1 MGKSEEK
8 TMKKRS
14 FKMPH
19 LLWIMIGM
27 VLLCSLLTYII
38 PAGQFAIDS
47 NGKVLGDQFSYLS
60 AQTPVSPLKAL
71 LDIFPG
77 LTGSAA
83 IIFIVMVCGASIQIF
98 LDTKSFDTLLDW
110 SLYKM
115 QGRGETLIISVMF
128 CLMAYLGGFGGSDA
142 LIAVIPVGVVFAK
155 KLRLDPITALAITL
169 FGTMIGFGTGP
180 TKTFVVQGLMGA
192 RPFGAFFSRFI
203 IMNVIM
209 VIGLLMVLSYVKK
222 IRKDPTKSP
231 MYSAGWHPDASG
243 STEELKEARMDVRTL
258 INLILFI
265 GQFVFITVYGIIGD
279 SSQIFAVMAT
289 VMMFVALIQGIIAGM
304 SADEIAVSF
313 TKGLASMAFVGFV
326 IGMAKTVSIVLSDG
340 NILHTIVYFVT
351 RPLMGLPRWI
361 SSIGMTLVIAII
373 NPIIPSATSKA
384 AILVPIL
391 KPIGEAL
398 GMQPELI
405 VQAFQF
411 GDGFTN
417 LVSPLLG
424 WTVGGIA
431 MANVPFDKWFKWAFP
446 KVLILI
452 AISCAIMFI
461 MTITGW
467 TGAF

>member
-1 MGKSEEK
+1 
-8 TMKKRS
+8 
-14 FKMPH
+14 
-19 LLWIMIGM
+19 
-27 VLLCSLLTYII
+27 
-38 PAGQFAIDS
+38 
-47 NGKVLGDQFSYLS
+47 
-60 AQTPVSPLKAL
+60 
-71 LDIFPG
+71 
-77 LTGSAA
+77 
-83 IIFIVMVCGASIQIF
+83 
-98 LDTKSFDTLLDW
+98 
-110 SLYKM
+110 
-115 QGRGETLIISVMF
+115 
-128 CLMAYLGGFGGSDA
+128 
-142 LIAVIPVGVVFAK
+142 
-155 KLRLDPITALAITL
+155 
-169 FGTMIGFGTGP
+169 
-180 TKTFVVQGLMGA
+180 
-192 RPFGAFFSRFI
+192 
-203 IMNVIM
+203 
-209 VIGLLMVLSYVKK
+209 
-222 IRKDPTKSP
+222 
-231 MYSAGWHPDASG
+231 
-243 STEELKEARMDVRTL
+243 
-258 INLILFI
+258 
-265 GQFVFITVYGIIGD
+265 
-279 SSQIFAVMAT
+279 MAT

-351 RPLMGLPRWI
+351 RPLMGLPRRI